1 MPPAH
6 PVPNPLPSA
15 EEASA
20 GPLTRRKFLTYVVA
34 APVLTVAASSTG
46 TLIAPGKAY
55 AVVPSPPQP
64 ENILDLGDVMVA
76 ATKQAQDLLVLEVTT
91 DNRVVFRMPRAEVG
105 QGITTALAMV
115 VADEID
121 ARLADVDVPLEDA
134 RQDLGT
140 AQSTGGSSSVRSL
153 WDPVRSIAA
162 EARARLVT
170 AAAKRWDVPASSLT
184 TRDTTVRAPDGRSAT
199 YGSLTEAAAKV
210 DQPAVPTDPKP
221 SSEYRVI
228 GTSTARI
235 DARSIVTG
243 AAKYALDVN
252 VPDALPTV
260 VVRPPTIK
268 GKVKTYDAAAALKMP
283 GVVAITELPS
293 GVAVTAKTFDQALKA
308 KSAVQVTW
316 AAGTVDKVSDAD
328 IDARLTA
335 AIPPMTPTPPLT
347 QRVDATFEFAFVNHA
362 PMEVG
367 SAVADVRSGSAEIWV
382 ASKSPTGAQSAVA
395 DTVGLSVDEVTLH
408 VVRGGGSFGRR
419 LYHEPAVEAAL
430 VSQAI
435 KRPVKLM
442 WTRNDDMRH
451 GRVRPRSHHQLRA
464 VHAGGDVLSYEHRM
478 ACVELDLGSGTGQA
492 LVDAGYVNPTIGA
505 AFFNLS
511 QSCPYNFGPVTESL
525 NEVSYDMP
533 TAAWRSVYSAQAR
546 TAEEILVDEIAKGLG
561 TDPVAMRRKFL
572 KTGEARAVLDKV
584 AAAGN
589 WGRTMSSKTAQG
601 VALHAEYR
609 SIAACL
615 VEIDCRSD
623 KPRVTKAVM
632 ALDVGRQVN
641 PSGLR
646 AQAMGSLIDGISTVL
661 LAGNHLDDGAF
672 REGSYSDFKYARQAD
687 APLVCDVHLVGG
699 TGKPGGVGELC
710 VPAAAGA
717 VANAYARATGSN
729 PRKFPINF

>member
-1 MPPAH
+1 MPTH
-6 PVPNPLPSA
+6 
-15 EEASA
+15 ASQDA
-20 GPLTRRKFLTYVVA
+20 VSSEGTAIGGPLTRRRFLTYVVA
-34 APVLTVAASSTG
+34 APVLTVAASSAAD
-46 TLIAPGKAY
+46 LMVPGKAY
-55 AVVPSPPQP
+55 AVVPSPPQL
-64 ENILDLGDVMVA
+64 ENLADLGDVMVA

-91 DNRVVFRMPRAEVG
+91 DNRVVFRVPRAEVG
-105 QGITTALAMV
+105 QGITTALAIV

-121 ARLADVDVPLEDA
+121 ARLKDVDVPLEDA

-153 WDPVRSIAA
+153 WDPVRSVAA

-170 AAAKRWDVPASSLT
+170 AAAERWDLPARTLT
-184 TRDTTVRAPDGRSAT
+184 TRDTAVWAPDGRSAT
-199 YGSLTEAAAKV
+199 YGSLTEAAAQV
-210 DQPAVPTDPKP
+210 RIPAVSTDPK
-221 SSEYRVI
+221 SASEFRLI
-228 GTSTARI
+228 GTATPRI

-243 AAKYALDVN
+243 SAKYALDIE

-268 GKVKTYDAAAALKMP
+268 GKVKSYDASAALKMP
-283 GVVAITELPS
+283 GVVAVTELPS

-316 AAGTVDKVSDAD
+316 GSGSVDGVSDAD
-328 IDARLTA
+328 IRARLTT
-335 AIPPMTPTPPLT
+335 AIPPMTPAPPLT

-367 SAVADVRSGSAEIWV
+367 SAVADVRSESAEVWV
-382 ASKSPTGAQSAVA
+382 ATKSPTGAQSAVGDA
-395 DTVGLSVDEVTLH
+395 VGLSADQVTLH
-408 VVRGGGSFGRR
+408 VIRGGGSFGRR
-419 LYHEPAVEAAL
+419 IYHEPAVEAAR
-430 VSQAI
+430 VSDAI
-435 KRPVKLM
+435 KQPVKLM

-464 VHAGGDVLSYEHRM
+464 VYAGGDVLSYEHRM
-478 ACVELDLGSGTGQA
+478 SSVEMDLGSGTGQA
-492 LVDAGYVNPTIGA
+492 LIDAGYVNPTIGT
-505 AFFNLS
+505 AFFNIS
-511 QSCPYNFGPVTESL
+511 QSCPYNFGPIIESL
-525 NEVSYDMP
+525 TEVSYDMP
-533 TAAWRSVYSAQAR
+533 TASWRSVYSGQAR
-546 TAEEILVDEIAKGLG
+546 AAEEIIVDEIARAMKA
-561 TDPVAMRRKFL
+561 DEVATRRKFL
-572 KTGEARAVLDKV
+572 KTDKACAVLDKV
-584 AAAGN
+584 ATEGR
-589 WGRTMSSKTAQG
+589 WGRTMPSKTAQG

-615 VEIDCRSD
+615 VEIDCTGD

-646 AQAMGSLIDGISTVL
+646 AQAIGSLMDGISTVL

-687 APLVCDVHLVGG
+687 APLECDVHLVGG
-699 TGKPGGVGELC
+699 TGKPGGVGELSI
-710 VPAAAGA
+710 PAAAGA
-717 VANAYARATGSN
+717 VANAYARATGTK

>member
-1 MPPAH
+1 MPCRRRAP
-6 PVPNPLPSA
+6 PT
-15 EEASA
+15 
-20 GPLTRRKFLTYVVA
+20 GDLTRRRFLTYVVA
-34 APVLTVAASSTG
+34 APVLTVAASSG
-46 TLIAPGKAY
+46 VGLIAPGKAH

-64 ENILDLGDVMVA
+64 ENLADLGDVMVA

-91 DNRVVFRMPRAEVG
+91 DNRIVFRMPRAEVG

-121 ARLADVDVPLEDA
+121 ARLVDVDVPLEDA

-170 AAAKRWDVPASSLT
+170 AAAKRWDLPARSLT
-184 TRDTTVRAPDGRSAT
+184 TRDTAVWAPDGRSAT
-199 YGSLTEAAAKV
+199 YGSLTEAAAEV
-210 DQPAVPTDPKP
+210 PIPAVSTDPKP
-221 SSEYRVI
+221 SSEYRLI
-228 GTSTARI
+228 GTATPRI

-243 AAKYALDVN
+243 AAKYALDVD
-252 VPDALPTV
+252 VSGALPTV
-260 VVRPPTIK
+260 VIRPPTLK
-268 GKVKTYDAAAALKMP
+268 GKVKSYDASAALKMP
-283 GVVAITELPS
+283 GVVAVTELPS

-308 KSAVQVTW
+308 RSAVDVTW
-316 AAGTVDKVSDAD
+316 GSGTVDGVSDAD
-328 IDARLTA
+328 IKARLAA
-335 AIPPMTPTPPLT
+335 AIPPMTPAPPLT
-347 QRVDATFEFAFVNHA
+347 NGWMRPLSSHSSTTPRWRSAARSPMSDLA
-362 PMEVG
+362 PQ
-367 SAVADVRSGSAEIWV
+367 RSGWR
-382 ASKSPTGAQSAVA
+382 ASRRPALSRRSPTPSGSSADA
-395 DTVGLSVDEVTLH
+395 VTLH
-408 VVRGGGSFGRR
+408 VIRGGGSFGRR
-419 LYHEPAVEAAL
+419 IYHEPAVEAAR
-430 VSQAI
+430 VSKAI
-435 KRPVKLM
+435 GKPVKLM

-464 VHAGGDVLSYEHRM
+464 VYAGGDVLTYEHRM
-478 ACVELDLGSGTGQA
+478 SCVELDLGSGTGQA
-492 LVDAGYVNPTIGA
+492 LVDAGYVNPTIGT
-505 AFFNLS
+505 AFFNIS
-511 QSCPYNFGPVTESL
+511 QSCPYNFGVVTESL

-533 TAAWRSVYSAQAR
+533 TASWRSVYSAQAR
-546 TAEEILVDEIAKGLG
+546 TAEEILVDEIAKALG
-561 TDPVAMRRKFL
+561 IDPVAMRRKFL
-572 KTGEARAVLDKV
+572 KTAEAGAVLDKV
-584 AAAGN
+584 ATEGN
-589 WGRTMSSKTAQG
+589 WGRSMSPGTAQG

-615 VEIDCRSD
+615 VEINCTGD

-687 APLVCDVHLVGG
+687 APLTCDVYLVGG

-717 VANAYARATGSN
+717 VANAYARATGDK
-729 PRKFPINF
+729 PRSFPINF